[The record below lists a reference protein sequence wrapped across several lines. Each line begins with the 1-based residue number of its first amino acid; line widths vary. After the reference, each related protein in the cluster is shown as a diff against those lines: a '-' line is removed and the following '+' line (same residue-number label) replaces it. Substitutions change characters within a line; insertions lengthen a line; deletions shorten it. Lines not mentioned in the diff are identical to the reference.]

1 MALPHITNSVAGVN
15 RQDPV
20 YKNKF
25 EVYFTIPAA
34 LQNEFGQDV
43 AYITEQIQKISGL
56 GSLDKGVDKGQQK
69 FMGTTRTYL
78 NSTHDNTSH
87 EISVEIALN
96 FRNRTDNYIYRLFK
110 AWNALGY
117 DLSTGET
124 TIKQEYVADYMR
136 VVIGNRAG
144 DIWRDVTF
152 KDIIMFGG
160 IEGLDELDY
169 SSNDVVNITVKFASD
184 WADDNTKKE

>member
-1 MALPHITNSVAGVN
+1 MALPHIKNSTAGVN

-25 EVYFTIPAA
+25 EVYFTIPEA
-34 LQNEFGQDV
+34 LQAEFGKDV
-43 AYITEQIQKISGL
+43 AVLTEQIQKISGM
-56 GSLDKGVDKGQQK
+56 GSLDKGVETGEQK

-78 NSTHDNTSH
+78 NSAHDNTSH

-96 FRNRTDNYIYRLFK
+96 FRNRTDNYIYRLFR
-110 AWNALGY
+110 AWNSLGY
-117 DLSTGET
+117 NLSTGET

-136 VVIGNRAG
+136 VVVGNRAG
-144 DIWRDVTF
+144 DIWRDVTY

-169 SSNDVVNITVKFASD
+169 SSNDVVNITVKFKSD
-184 WADDNTKKE
+184 WADDNVKPE

>member
-1 MALPHITNSVAGVN
+1 
-15 RQDPV
+15 
-20 YKNKF
+20 
-25 EVYFTIPAA
+25 
-34 LQNEFGQDV
+34 
-43 AYITEQIQKISGL
+43 
-56 GSLDKGVDKGQQK
+56 
-69 FMGTTRTYL
+69 MGTTRTYL
-78 NSTHDNTSH
+78 NSAHDNTSH

-136 VVIGNRAG
+136 VVVGNRAG

-184 WADDNTKKE
+184 WADDNIKSE